1 MDSLRRR
8 ALPVTVLAC
17 LLAVVFAAC
26 GSSDSD
32 SDSSGSGSTG
42 GGAATTADGG
52 GSGGGEKVK
61 MVISNNFLGND
72 FRPQMLKLA
81 ELTARQPPFD
91 GVVELEIVN
100 AENTTQ
106 AQVASIN
113 NIIQGRPDVLLVDAG
128 SPTALNPAL
137 KRACAAGI
145 RVISFDQVVTEQC
158 AWKVAQSHADGQ
170 LLVGQWMAQ
179 TLGNRGKILLD
190 RGLPGA
196 PVSREIEDA
205 FKRGLEVGGG
215 GIEIAGEFDGKYA
228 PGPEQQGI
236 SQLLVGNRDAAGVMT
251 QGYCNPAFKAFRQ
264 AGIATVPATTC
275 YGYNGELVGCVKER
289 AQCAVLAGPPTVVQ
303 IAMKLGLDAAQGRET
318 PPTSEQVPV
327 PVTLF
332 VTNADEFR
340 PTENPGE
347 IAIEQIE
354 LGKNAYEELPPGLAL
369 PFSLEEYDITAEQ
382 AAG

>member
-1 MDSLRRR
+1 MNSLKRR
-8 ALPVTVLAC
+8 ALPVAVLAC
-17 LLAVVFAAC
+17 LTALTFAAC

-32 SDSSGSGSTG
+32 SDSSSSASTSAAG
-42 GGAATTADGG
+42 GDGA
-52 GSGGGEKVK
+52 SGGEKIK

-81 ELTARQPPFD
+81 ELTARLPPFAD
-91 GVVELEIVN
+91 TVELEVVN

-106 AQVASIN
+106 AQVASLN

-145 RVISFDQVVTEQC
+145 RVVSFDQVVTEPC

-170 LLVGQWMAQ
+170 LVVGQWMDQ
-179 TLGNRGKILLD
+179 VLGGKGKILVD

-196 PVSREIEDA
+196 PVSREIEDS
-205 FKRGLEVGGG
+205 FMEGLELGGG
-215 GIEIAGEFDGKYA
+215 DVEVAGSFDGKYA

-236 SQLLVGNRDAAGVMT
+236 SQLLVGNRDATGVMT

-264 AGIATVPATTC
+264 AGISTVPATTC
-275 YGYNGELVGCVKER
+275 YGYNGELVGCLKER

-340 PTENPGE
+340 PAENPGN

-354 LGKNAYEELPPGLAL
+354 LGTNAYEELPPGLAL
-369 PFSLEEYDITAEQ
+369 PFTLDEYDITAEQ

>member
-1 MDSLRRR
+1 MKLLHRR
-8 ALPVTVLAC
+8 ALPAAVLAC
-17 LLAVVFAAC
+17 LTAVTFAAC

-32 SDSSGSGSTG
+32 STATSGGG
-42 GGAATTADGG
+42 GGASTAAADGG
-52 GSGGGEKVK
+52 SAGGEKVK

-81 ELTARQPPFD
+81 ELTAQQAPFKD
-91 GVVELEIVN
+91 VVELEIVN

-145 RVISFDQVVTEQC
+145 RVISFDQVVTEPC

-170 LLVGQWMAQ
+170 LLVGQWMDQ
-179 TLGNRGKILLD
+179 VLGGSGKILVD

-205 FKRGLEVGGG
+205 FMEGLELGGG
-215 GIEIAGEFDGKYA
+215 DVEVAGSFDGKYA

-236 SQLLVGNRDAAGVMT
+236 SQLLVGNRDARGVMT

-264 AGIATVPATTC
+264 AGISTMPATTC
-275 YGYNGELVGCVKER
+275 YGYNGELVGCLKER
-289 AQCAVLAGPPTVVQ
+289 APCAVLAGPPTVVQ
-303 IAMKLGLDAAQGRET
+303 IAMRLGLDAAQGRET

-340 PTENPGE
+340 PAENPGD

-354 LGKNAYEELPPGLAL
+354 LGRNAYEELPPGLAL
-369 PFSLEEYDITAEQ
+369 PFSLPEYDITAEQ

>member
-1 MDSLRRR
+1 MKLLHRR
-8 ALPVTVLAC
+8 ALPAAVLAC
-17 LLAVVFAAC
+17 LTAVTFAAC

-32 SDSSGSGSTG
+32 STATSASTG
-42 GGAATTADGG
+42 D
-52 GSGGGEKVK
+52 GGGEKVK

-81 ELTARQPPFD
+81 ELTARQPPFAD
-91 GVVELEIVN
+91 SVELEVVN

-145 RVISFDQVVTEQC
+145 RVISFDQVVTEPC

-205 FKRGLEVGGG
+205 FLEGLDVGGG
-215 GIEIAGEFDGKYA
+215 GVEIAGEFDGKYA

-264 AGIATVPATTC
+264 AGISTVPATTC
-275 YGYNGELVGCVKER
+275 YGYNGELVGCMKER
-289 AQCAVLAGPPTVVQ
+289 APCAVLAGPPTVVQ
-303 IAMKLGLDAAQGRET
+303 IAMKLGLDAAQGRDT

-340 PTENPGE
+340 PKENPGE

-354 LGKNAYEELPPGLAL
+354 LGRNAYEDLPPGLAL
-369 PFSLEEYDITAEQ
+369 PFSLQEYDITAEQ

>member
-1 MDSLRRR
+1 MNLLHRR
-8 ALPVTVLAC
+8 ALPAAVLVC
-17 LLAVVFAAC
+17 LAATLAAC
-26 GSSDSD
+26 GSSSSD
-32 SDSSGSGSTG
+32 SGSTG
-42 GGAATTADGG
+42 STSSTGSNDRAASS
-52 GSGGGEKVK
+52 GSDGGGEKIR

-81 ELTARQPPFD
+81 ELTARLPPFAD
-91 GVVELEIVN
+91 AVELEVVN
-100 AENTTQ
+100 SANTTQ
-106 AQVASIN
+106 AQVASLN
-113 NIIQGRPDVLLVDAG
+113 NIIQSRPDVLLVDAG
-128 SPTALNPAL
+128 SPTALNPSL

-145 RVISFDQVVTEQC
+145 RVISFDQVVTEPC

-170 LLVGQWMAQ
+170 IVVGQWMDQA
-179 TLGNRGKILLD
+179 LGGSGKILLD

-205 FKRGLEVGGG
+205 FMDGLELGGG
-215 GIEIAGEFDGKYA
+215 DVEVAGSFDGKYA

-236 SQLLVGNRDAAGVMT
+236 SQLLVGNRDARGVMT

-264 AGIATVPATTC
+264 AGISTVPATTC
-275 YGYNGELVGCVKER
+275 YGYNGELVGCLKER
-289 AQCAVLAGPPTVVQ
+289 APCAVLAGPPTVVQ
-303 IAMKLGLDAAQGRET
+303 IAMKLGLDAAQGRDV

-332 VTNADEFR
+332 VTDADEFR
-340 PTENPGE
+340 PAENPGN

-354 LGKNAYEELPPGLAL
+354 LGKNAFEELAPGLAL